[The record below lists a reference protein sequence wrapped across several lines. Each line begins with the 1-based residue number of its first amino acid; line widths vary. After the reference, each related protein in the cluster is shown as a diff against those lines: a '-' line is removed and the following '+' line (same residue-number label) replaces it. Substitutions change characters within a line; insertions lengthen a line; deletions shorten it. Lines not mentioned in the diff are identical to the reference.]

1 MAVVKKVSKKVKVS
15 VDDVIKYQIMTY
27 CFFEKIQISNTDL
40 ICLSELAKND
50 NIELTKFCDHAAN
63 MGIYKS
69 SQSARNA
76 ITKVA
81 KKSLVVKSGVNKKT
95 IAISKNMNLQTDG
108 VVFLDFKI
116 LGQNDPQE
124 T

>member
-1 MAVVKKVSKKVKVS
+1 MAVVKKVNKKVKVS
-15 VDDVIKYQIMTY
+15 VDDVIKYQILTY
-27 CFFEKIQISNTDL
+27 CFFKKIQISNTDL
-40 ICLSELAKND
+40 ICLSELAKNND
-50 NIELTKFCDHAAN
+50 IELTKFCDYAADK
-63 MGIYKS
+63 GIYKS

-95 IAISKNMNLQTDG
+95 IAINKSMNLQTDG
-108 VVFLDFKI
+108 IVFLDFKI
-116 LGQNDPQE
+116 LGQNDSQE